1 MKNLASRT
9 INNHSDPILPLL
21 TINVGLNPR
30 DPRGPSLAIADV
42 PRLGVVP
49 GHTGHEKL
57 ATRWCFFGVLTSGNQ
72 QEKWNYTG
80 TVYIRDIYII
90 YIYRI
95 YGGYIYKGGYPEY
108 MEYVDMMDIHQHL
121 HDGKQELYI

>member
-21 TINVGLNPR
+21 TINVGLNPRDPRAPRDPR

-90 YIYRI
+90 YI
-95 YGGYIYKGGYPEY
+95 
-108 MEYVDMMDIHQHL
+108 
-121 HDGKQELYI
+121 

>member
-1 MKNLASRT
+1 MASRT

-21 TINVGLNPR
+21 TINVGLNPRDPRAPR

-57 ATRWCFFGVLTSGNQ
+57 ATRWCFFGVLTSGNIGNSPKHLGWVDATNG
-72 QEKWNYTG
+72 EG
-80 TVYIRDIYII
+80 MS
-90 YIYRI
+90 
-95 YGGYIYKGGYPEY
+95 YG
-108 MEYVDMMDIHQHL
+108 
-121 HDGKQELYI
+121 